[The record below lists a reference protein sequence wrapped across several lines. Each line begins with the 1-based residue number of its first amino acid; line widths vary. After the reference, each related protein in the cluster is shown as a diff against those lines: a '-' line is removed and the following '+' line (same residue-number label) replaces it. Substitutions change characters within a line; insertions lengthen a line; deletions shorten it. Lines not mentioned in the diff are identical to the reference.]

1 MSGRSVTDN
10 LSSVTENLSN
20 LTKGAIGGAF
30 HPLRTARLMGRLV
43 QRGGHKPG
51 TAPGVLVSTGPQK
64 AEAVRLRTMEYDAER
79 LREAEPV
86 TVEEALPVRDSPPVG
101 WLNVDG
107 LHDPEI
113 MRSIRDHFDL
123 HLLVMEDVVTVG
135 QRAKVEEYDGHIY
148 VGVPLLSL
156 HEETLTVQV
165 EQLSLILGP
174 NWVLTFQERPGD
186 VFEPVRE
193 RLRTAYGRIRHRGA
207 DYLAYALL
215 DAVVDRYFGILER
228 LGEVEEQLEIKV
240 LEDPSQDIP
249 LRVNH
254 LKREFLLLRKAIWPL
269 REVLGSLVRTES
281 PLITDTTQVFLR
293 DVHDH
298 AVQVIDTVET
308 LRDVA
313 SSMTDLY
320 LSMMGQRTNDVMK
333 VLTIMASIFIPLTF
347 MAGVYGM
354 NFEHMPELGVPWAYP
369 ALWGAMILVGGGMIW
384 YFRRKGWL

>member
-1 MSGRSVTDN
+1 MSGRSVTEN
-10 LSSVTENLSN
+10 HSSVTENLTN
-20 LTKGAIGGAF
+20 LTKGAIGGAL
-30 HPLRTARLMGRLV
+30 HPLRTARLVGRLV

-51 TAPGVLVSTGPQK
+51 TAPGVLVSTGPK
-64 AEAVRLRTMEYDAER
+64 KVEAVRLRVIEYDGER
-79 LREAEPV
+79 LREAELN
-86 TVEEALPVRDSPPVG
+86 TVEEALSVRDSPPVG

-135 QRAKVEEYDGHIY
+135 QRAKVEEYDGYIY
-148 VGVPLLSL
+148 VAVPMLSF
-156 HEETLTVQV
+156 HEETLTVEV

-193 RLRTAYGRIRHRGA
+193 RLRTAYGRIRQRGA

-228 LGEVEEQLEIKV
+228 LGDAEEQLEIKV
-240 LEDPSQDIP
+240 LDDPSQDIP

-254 LKREFLLLRKAIWPL
+254 LKREFLLLRRAIWPL

-281 PLITDTTQVFLR
+281 TLITDTTQVFLR

-320 LSMMGQRTNDVMK
+320 LSIMGQRTNDVMK

-354 NFEHMPELGVPWAYP
+354 NFEHMPELGIPWAYP
-369 ALWGAMILVGGGMIW
+369 VLWGAMISVAGGLVW

>member
-1 MSGRSVTDN
+1 MSVRSVTDN
-10 LSSVTENLSN
+10 LSSVTENITN
-20 LTKGAIGGAF
+20 LTKGAIGGAL

-51 TAPGVLVSTGPQK
+51 TAPGVLVSTGRK
-64 AEAVRLRTMEYDAER
+64 KVEEVRIRTFEYDGDR
-79 LREAEPV
+79 LQEAEPK
-86 TVEEALPVRDSPPVG
+86 TVEEALPLRDNPPVG
-101 WLNVDG
+101 WMNLDG

-113 MRSIRDHFDL
+113 MRRIRDHFDL

-135 QRAKVEEYDGHIY
+135 QRAKVEEYDGYIY
-148 VGVPLLSL
+148 LAVPMLSF
-156 HEETLTVQV
+156 HEETLTVEV

-186 VFEPVRE
+186 VFDPVRE

-215 DAVVDRYFGILER
+215 DAVVDRYFGVLER
-228 LGEVEEQLEIKV
+228 LGDAAEVLELKIM
-240 LEDPSQDIP
+240 EDPSEALALQ
-249 LRVNH
+249 VNH
-254 LKREFLLLRKAIWPL
+254 LKREFLLLRKLVWPL
-269 REVLGSLVRTES
+269 REIMGSLIRTES
-281 PLITDTTQVFLR
+281 PLVTESTQVFLR

-320 LSMMGQRTNDVMK
+320 VSMLGQRTNDVMK

-347 MAGVYGM
+347 MAGIYGM
-354 NFEHMPELGVPWAYP
+354 NFEFMPELGYPWAYP
-369 ALWGAMILVGGGMIW
+369 ALWGAMILVAGGMVV
-384 YFRRKGWL
+384 YFRKKGWM